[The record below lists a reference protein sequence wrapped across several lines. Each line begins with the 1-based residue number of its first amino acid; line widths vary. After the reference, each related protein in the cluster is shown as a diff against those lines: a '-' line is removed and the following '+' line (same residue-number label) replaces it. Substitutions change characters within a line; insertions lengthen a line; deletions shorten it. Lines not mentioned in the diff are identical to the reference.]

1 MQWMAD
7 TEWSVGLHESRYA
20 YSVVESIHVWT
31 LCVFVGFA
39 VLLDL
44 RLLGITLKR
53 VPVSQITTRLLPWT
67 KVAFVVMVISGLLL
81 FYAIPLRTYHN
92 VFFRAKAIFLLL
104 AGLNAWLFHS
114 GPTYRRLAEW
124 DASPLTP
131 RAARLAGAFS
141 LALWV
146 AIVFSGRMIAY
157 NWFDCESPQK
167 SAFMDTLAGCDRTTE
182 VSGGVSQLLYSYPR
196 QLFDHDFAGRD
207 IGAAGTDLAKDRP
220 PDAASVLPG
229 H

>member
-1 MQWMAD
+1 MSLHNLMQWMAD

-20 YSVVESIHVWT
+20 YSIIESIHVWT

-53 VPVSQITTRLLPWT
+53 VPVSQLTTRLLPWT
-67 KVAFVVMVISGLLL
+67 KAAFVVMVISGILL

-92 VFFRAKAIFLLL
+92 VFFRAKAVFLLL
-104 AGLNAWLFHS
+104 AGLNAWLFHT
-114 GPTYRRLAEW
+114 GPTFRRLGEW
-124 DASPLTP
+124 DTSPLTP
-131 RAARLAGAFS
+131 GAARRAGAFS
-141 LALWV
+141 LALWA

-167 SAFMDTLAGCDRTTE
+167 SAFMDTIAGCDRTTE
-182 VSGGVSQLLYSYPR
+182 
-196 QLFDHDFAGRD
+196 ATEARD
-207 IGAAGTDLAKDRP
+207 
-220 PDAASVLPG
+220 ASSILPG